1 MNPFPAEHEL
11 IEFFEVE
18 PTVLD
23 QGVPWAYNSL
33 AFDTTRGEDRVV
45 CEIQPG
51 YGEVRVRWS
60 RKGADLVRLDLRR
73 VAGLAIERAGEREIL
88 VGTFDSNGLLPMR
101 LQLRPAMYLSWG
113 TTDEP
118 STRQPAG

>member
-1 MNPFPAEHEL
+1 L
-11 IEFFEVE
+11 FEVE

-23 QGVPWAYNSL
+23 RDVPWAYNTL
-33 AFDTTRGEDRVV
+33 TFDTTRGEDRVV

-51 YGEVRVRWS
+51 YGALRVCWS

-73 VAGLAIERAGEREIL
+73 VTGLAVERAGGREVLI
-88 VGTFDSNGLLPMR
+88 GTFDGNRLRPMR
-101 LQLRPAMYLSWG
+101 LQLRPAIQLSWG

-118 STRQPAG
+118 SARQ